1 MQSKG
6 AFEMRKL
13 YKKQKG
19 FTIIETM
26 IVLAVAGLIMLIVFL
41 AVPALQRS
49 SRNTQRKN
57 DAGNIVTA
65 ITTYTTNNNG
75 TLPLSDVNVLSA
87 INGVKLGY
95 YTTAD
100 IYLFNSGVI
109 TGGSTTNTTAING
122 TTVPTACPT
131 VGTTGAGCN
140 SSQTEV
146 NTEDV
151 IYMPTYTC
159 NSSTNQPQPGSSR
172 GFAIVYEV
180 ETGSNTAQ
188 EQCTAS

>member
-57 DAGNIVTA
+57 DAGNIVSA

-75 TLPLSDVNVLSA
+75 TLPLSEVNVLSA

-95 YTTAD
+95 YTTSD
-100 IYLFNSGVI
+100 IYLYGSGVI
-109 TGGSTTNTTAING
+109 MGGSATNTPAING
-122 TTVPTACPT
+122 ISEPTPCST
-131 VGTTGAGCN
+131 VGTTGGCT
-140 SSQTEV
+140 SSASEV

-151 IYMPTYTC
+151 IYMPSYTC